1 MTQYETYTF
10 ILCLIVF
17 VIFTS
22 LFATLFTYLVK
33 CFIRL
38 IRCGAEDEALLKEFR
53 EQTNKKKKTTVLD
66 ILSAVFSII
75 VCIALFVS
83 FSFSLYLN
91 ITEKDAANGLPSLKI
106 VKSASMSY
114 INEKNEHL
122 QKNGIDN
129 HLQTFDL
136 IVTER
141 MPNEFDLKLYD
152 IVVYEKNGDLIIH
165 RIVGIEE
172 PNEKHPDK
180 RFFVLQGDAVQYKDE
195 FPVTY
200 DQMRG
205 IYHNVRVPFVGS
217 FIIFMQSPAG
227 WLCILLVL
235 FAIILIPFVE
245 KKIEKEKK
253 ARLQVLYHGKACL
266 TLPQTY
272 VERRM
277 PVQPM
282 ILSHFHLCLRIQKTE
297 PQIEL
302 LVHKATGGLK
312 RQNEKGNKRK

>member
-1 MTQYETYTF
+1 MTQYEIYTF

-17 VIFTS
+17 VIFTA
-22 LFATLFTYLVK
+22 LFVTLLAYLVK
-33 CFIRL
+33 FFIRL
-38 IRCGAEDEALLKEFR
+38 IRCGAEDEALLKEIQ
-53 EQTNKKKKTTVLD
+53 EQSNKKKKMTVLD
-66 ILSAVFSII
+66 VLSAVFSII
-75 VCIALFVS
+75 ICIALFVS

-91 ITEKDAANGLPSLKI
+91 LTEKDAANGLPSLKI

-172 PNEKHPDK
+172 PNEKHPGK
-180 RFFVLQGDAVQYKDE
+180 RYFTLQGDAVQYKDE

-205 IYHNVRVPFVGS
+205 IYRNMRVPFVGS
-217 FIIFMQSPAG
+217 FIMFMQSPAG
-227 WLCILLVL
+227 WLCVLLVL
-235 FAIILIPFVE
+235 FAIIFVPVVE
-245 KKIEKEKK
+245 KKIEKEKN
-253 ARLQVLYHGKACL
+253 ARLQVLCRGKACQV
-266 TLPQTY
+266 LPRTY
-272 VERRM
+272 VERHI
-277 PVQPM
+277 PVRPM
-282 ILSHFHLCLRIQKTE
+282 ILSHFRLSLRIQKTE

>member
-1 MTQYETYTF
+1 MTQYEIYTF

-17 VIFTS
+17 AIFTALFTM
-22 LFATLFTYLVK
+22 LFAYLVK

-53 EQTNKKKKTTVLD
+53 EQKNKKKKTTVLD
-66 ILSAVFSII
+66 VFSAVFSII

-114 INEKNEHL
+114 ISEKNEHL
-122 QKNGIDN
+122 QKAGIDN

-141 MPNEFDLKLYD
+141 MPDEFDLKLYD

-180 RFFVLQGDAVQYKDE
+180 RYFTLQGDAVQYRDE

-205 IYHNVRVPFVGS
+205 IYRNLRIPFVGS
-217 FIIFMQSPAG
+217 FIMFMQSPAG

-235 FAIILIPFVE
+235 FAIIFIPFVE

-266 TLPQTY
+266 TLPRTY

-277 PVQPM
+277 PVRPM

-302 LVHKATGGLK
+302 LVHKTTGRLK